1 MRRTFN
7 RNAGRRRKPGRAR
20 KRPEANAAPTRTELA
35 RPVIQQVEFQS
46 ASMTVNQLADTLQID
61 IARAVKQLMR
71 RGFMASA
78 NDVVDFETAV
88 RVAQDLGYQVVKR
101 TQQASAG
108 EKKAEDSASLEPRPP
123 VVTVMG
129 HVDHGKTTLLDTIRN
144 TSVTEREA
152 GAITQH
158 IGAYQSIVD
167 SRRITFLD
175 TPGHRAFTEMRAR
188 GAHATDIVVLVVAAD
203 DGVMPQT
210 REAIDHAKAAGVPI
224 VVAMNK
230 IDKGDANP
238 DRLKQQ
244 LVEAG
249 LVIEEYGG
257 EIVCVPLSAKTGKG
271 VPELLENLF
280 LVADI
285 LELKADPTGRAEGV
299 VIESKLDKLR
309 GPLATL
315 LVQKGTLGIGDA
327 IVASTS
333 WGKVKAMFNDK
344 GERVISAGPAT
355 PVEVL
360 GLSGVPAAGE
370 LFVVTADDKAARTIA
385 EQRQIET
392 TGPSQ
397 MSLST
402 LSSQIGE
409 GQLKELSIVL
419 KTDVQGSIEPIRNSL
434 ERLGNDEAKAK
445 VVLAASG
452 AVTENDVILAS
463 AHKGIIIA
471 FNAKTAPGAEQLA
484 EQEGVTIQKYDI
496 IYRLEED
503 IEATLSGMLKP
514 QFVDVLVG
522 RAEVRQIFPSGKQHK
537 IAGVFVREGRVWR
550 GASKVQLVRDGD
562 VVATPQIV
570 SIRRFRENVN
580 EVNSGLECGIL
591 LEPFGDTQIGDII
604 ELYRREK
611 ST

>member
-1 MRRTFN
+1 MSV
-7 RNAGRRRKPGRAR
+7 K
-20 KRPEANAAPTRTELA
+20 
-35 RPVIQQVEFQS
+35 
-46 ASMTVNQLADTLQID
+46 QLSDTLQVD
-61 IARAVKQLMR
+61 VARAVKQLMR

-78 NDVVDFETAV
+78 NDIVDFETAV
-88 RVAQDLGYQVVKR
+88 RVAQDLGFQVVKR
-101 TQQASAG
+101 TQVATASD
-108 EKKAEDSASLEPRPP
+108 KKTEDSAALEPRPP

-158 IGAYQSIVD
+158 IGAYQSVVD

-210 REAIDHAKAAGVPI
+210 REAIDHAKAAEVPI

-238 DRLKQQ
+238 DRLKTQ

-257 EIVCVPLSAKTGKG
+257 DIVCVPLSAKTGEG

-285 LELKADPTGRAEGV
+285 LNLKADPTGKAEGV

-315 LVQKGTLGIGDA
+315 LVQKGTLNISDA
-327 IVASTS
+327 VVASTS

-370 LFVVTADDKAARTIA
+370 LFAVTADDKAARTIA
-385 EQRQIET
+385 EQRQLQA

-409 GQLKELSIVL
+409 GELKELSIVL
-419 KTDVQGSIEPIRNSL
+419 KTDVQGSIDPIRGSL
-434 ERLGNDEAKAK
+434 ERLGSEQARAK

-452 AVTENDVILAS
+452 AVTENDVMLAS
-463 AHKGIIIA
+463 AHKGVIIA

-514 QFVDVLVG
+514 QFVDTLAG

-537 IAGVFVREGRVWR
+537 IAGVFVREGRMWR
-550 GASKVQLVRDGD
+550 GASKVQVIRDGE
-562 VVATPQIV
+562 VVSEPQIV
-570 SIRRFRENVN
+570 SLRRFRENVN
-580 EVNSGLECGIL
+580 EVNAGLECGIL
-591 LEPFGDTQIGDII
+591 LEPFGDTQVGDII
-604 ELYRREK
+604 ELYRRER

>member
-7 RNAGRRRKPGRAR
+7 RNAGRRRKPGKSRN
-20 KRPEANAAPTRTELA
+20 RPEASAAQTRVEPA
-35 RPVIQQVEFQS
+35 RPAIQQVEFQS
-46 ASMTVNQLADTLQID
+46 ASMTVSQLADTLQVD

-88 RVAQDLGYQVVKR
+88 RVSQDLGFQVIKR
-101 TQQASAG
+101 AQQASAS
-108 EKKAEDSASLEPRPP
+108 EKKTEDSASLEPRPP

-129 HVDHGKTTLLDTIRN
+129 HVDHGKTTLLDTIRS

-158 IGAYQSIVD
+158 IGAYQSIVHD
-167 SRRITFLD
+167 RRITFLD

-224 VVAMNK
+224 MVAMNK
-230 IDKGDANP
+230 VDKGDANP
-238 DRLKQQ
+238 DRVKQQ

-257 EIVCVPLSAKTGKG
+257 EIVCVPLSAKTGDG
-271 VPELLENLF
+271 VPDLLENLF

-327 IVASTS
+327 VVASTS

-344 GERVISAGPAT
+344 GERVVSVGPAT
-355 PVEVL
+355 PVEIL
-360 GLSGVPAAGE
+360 GLSAVPAAGE
-370 LFVVTADDKAARTIA
+370 LFLVTADDKAARTIA
-385 EQRQIET
+385 EQRQIDAS
-392 TGPSQ
+392 GPSQ

-452 AVTENDVILAS
+452 AVTENDILLAS

-471 FNAKTAPGAEQLA
+471 FNTKTAPGADQLA
-484 EQEGVTIQKYDI
+484 EQEGITIQKYDI

-514 QFVDVLVG
+514 QFVEVLAG

-550 GASKVQLVRDGD
+550 GAWKVQIVRDGA
-562 VVATPQIV
+562 VVAEPQIA

-580 EVNSGLECGIL
+580 EVNAGLECGLL

>member
-1 MRRTFN
+1 
-7 RNAGRRRKPGRAR
+7 
-20 KRPEANAAPTRTELA
+20 
-35 RPVIQQVEFQS
+35 
-46 ASMTVNQLADTLQID
+46 
-61 IARAVKQLMR
+61 
-71 RGFMASA
+71 
-78 NDVVDFETAV
+78 
-88 RVAQDLGYQVVKR
+88 
-101 TQQASAG
+101 
-108 EKKAEDSASLEPRPP
+108 
-123 VVTVMG
+123 
-129 HVDHGKTTLLDTIRN
+129 
-144 TSVTEREA
+144 
-152 GAITQH
+152 
-158 IGAYQSIVD
+158 
-167 SRRITFLD
+167 
-175 TPGHRAFTEMRAR
+175 
-188 GAHATDIVVLVVAAD
+188 VVAAD

-224 VVAMNK
+224 MVAMNK
-230 IDKGDANP
+230 VDKGDANP
-238 DRLKQQ
+238 DRVKQQ

-257 EIVCVPLSAKTGKG
+257 EIVCVPLSAKTGDG
-271 VPELLENLF
+271 VPDLLENLF

-327 IVASTS
+327 VVASTS

-344 GERVISAGPAT
+344 GERVVSVGPAT
-355 PVEVL
+355 PVEIL
-360 GLSGVPAAGE
+360 GLSAVPAAGE
-370 LFVVTADDKAARTIA
+370 LFLVTADDKAARTIA
-385 EQRQIET
+385 EQRQIDAS
-392 TGPSQ
+392 GPSQ

-452 AVTENDVILAS
+452 AVTENDILLAS

-471 FNAKTAPGAEQLA
+471 FNTKTAPGADQLA
-484 EQEGVTIQKYDI
+484 EQEGITIQKYDI

-514 QFVDVLVG
+514 QFVEVLAG

-550 GASKVQLVRDGD
+550 GAWKVQIVRDGA
-562 VVATPQIV
+562 VVAEPQIA

-580 EVNSGLECGIL
+580 EVNAGLECGLL